1 MSDNV
6 HPSTR
11 GVHSSFRSD
20 STYGSANMDAEASI
34 ARKSSLPMP
43 TSSFGC
49 SQCPKSFNRRE
60 NLSRHMKTHDVPR
73 THICQICEKT
83 FTRSDLLKRHEAG
96 HERWDKKEPKS
107 EGRRGS
113 VKRRKTSED
122 PESHENIENFNR
134 TPTSRSESA
143 HLSPLQS
150 GPSFLPETV
159 TANYSTSFQEPT
171 GINIPFLEAAPRSF
185 GAGQRLNINNNA
197 PQSMPVLGFVHQET
211 QVFTQQYRDSY
222 QDTTL
227 DHQFPTNPLGIMGY
241 SYQIPFSH
249 TSYLE
254 PVNSVMGNAWVS
266 NELYASM
273 VETGN
278 EWENTGK
285 LFNQNV
291 PVPDSIQQHFSNIK
305 LDSSGSTSTMPA
317 SEPDFEYHQPK
328 NDRLDSRPTRS
339 ANLARVPSPPN
350 LPWGEDKWPSSWNPS
365 LDPNAML
372 EADPVDLPFD
382 HPLFQNHNPRYDI
395 SESTYYKMRDFLT
408 SPVHEVT
415 DRRPLFTM
423 PPLYVVNIFIGLY
436 FKHFSHQAPVLH
448 HPTVDTNQLSPPLLS
463 AMMIVG
469 STYSHLKNGR
479 RLAIILIEVV
489 GWHLLAAIRL
499 DMSLIR
505 NPMTIFT
512 EALLIHM
519 GLWCGNK
526 RAFTV
531 SESFKGHAVSH
542 MRRLYESE
550 KTNTPNRY
558 SSVDQT
564 LKDPQVR
571 WKRWIDEES
580 LNRLYWVVYA
590 TDRQFSALWNQSSAM
605 TIGELVDV
613 SCPCDEVFWCASSA
627 SDWNFALGSA
637 KLPQSLS
644 FAAAVGP
651 FLFSLT
657 PPSPIPPMGHFSTGE
672 EPIFQPQ
679 HIRLPNLNSYT
690 AFLVLLEIQRQI
702 FDASQESLVASKF
715 INSQIPPEV
724 YESSPGHHPASS
736 LSQALKSRV
745 SARRQEL
752 AYTLNR
758 FSKTYLRPQLTIPHS
773 TSHIFHQICIVQHHI
788 TSLFLHI
795 PFTDLLNAVGKSSH
809 AGIAHALER
818 LRLWAKEDPELAID
832 VAVRAAVAIMESN
845 KNLNVDVTGQEKESA
860 VAKETKSDMIDTGVY
875 GASLLMMTHVIL
887 WAFAQ
892 VADNNQKDGLM
903 KRLRGHKNTAN
914 DAFLEILGSELMD
927 EEDSEELPG
936 NGKGVDPGRP
946 KRSLFKSAADTL
958 MRFGTWGVA
967 LDMAMLLRFR
977 AEGQGREGN
986 RRR

>member
-6 HPSTR
+6 NPSTR
-11 GVHSSFRSD
+11 GVHSSFQSD
-20 STYGSANMDAEASI
+20 STSDSAKMDAEASI
-34 ARKSSLPMP
+34 PRKSSLAMP
-43 TSSFGC
+43 ASSFGC

-122 PESHENIENFNR
+122 PESHDNRENFNW

-143 HLSPLQS
+143 HLSPMQS
-150 GPSFLPETV
+150 GPSFPTETA

-171 GINIPFLEAAPRSF
+171 GLNVPFLEAAPRSF
-185 GAGQRLNINNNA
+185 GASQPLNITNNV
-197 PQSMPVLGFVHQET
+197 PQSMPVLGFLPQET
-211 QVFTQQYRDSY
+211 HSFTQQYRDSY

-249 TSYLE
+249 TSYLQPE
-254 PVNSVMGNAWVS
+254 NNPLGNAWVS
-266 NELYASM
+266 NDLYATM

-278 EWENTGK
+278 EWGHTGK

-291 PVPDSIQQHFSNIK
+291 PVSDSIQQHFSNIK
-305 LDSSGSTSTMPA
+305 LDNSGPTSTMPA
-317 SEPDFEYHQPK
+317 SEPHFEYHQPK
-328 NDRLDSRPTRS
+328 NDILESGPTQS
-339 ANLARVPSPPN
+339 ASVASFSSPPN
-350 LPWGEDKWPSSWNPS
+350 LPWGEDKWPSSWNSS
-365 LDPNAML
+365 LDPTAML
-372 EADPVDLPFD
+372 EADPIDLPFD
-382 HPLFQNHNPRYDI
+382 HHLFQNHNPRYDI
-395 SESTYYKMRDFLT
+395 SESTYYKMRDFLI
-408 SPVHEVT
+408 SPVHEVRNRKT
-415 DRRPLFTM
+415 LFTM

-463 AMMIVG
+463 AMMIIG
-469 STYSHLKNGR
+469 STYSQVKNGR
-479 RLAIILIEVV
+479 RLAIVLIEVI

-499 DMSLIR
+499 DLSLIR

-526 RAFTV
+526 RAFSV

-550 KTNTPNRY
+550 KSNLPNRY
-558 SSVDQT
+558 SPVDQT
-564 LKDPQVR
+564 LRDPEVR

-637 KLPQSLS
+637 KVPQSLS
-644 FAAAVGP
+644 FAAAIGP
-651 FLFSLT
+651 FLFSPT
-657 PPSPIPPMGHFSTGE
+657 PSSSIPPSGHFLTGD
-672 EPIFQPQ
+672 EPIFQP
-679 HIRLPNLNSYT
+679 HHLPLPNLNSYT

-715 INSQIPPEV
+715 INSQVSPEI
-724 YESSPGHHPASS
+724 YESTPGHHPASS
-736 LSQALKSRV
+736 LSQALRSRV

-752 AYTLNR
+752 AYTLTR
-758 FSKTYLRPQLTIPHS
+758 FSKTYLRPHLTIPYS
-773 TSHIFHQICIVQHHI
+773 TSHIFHHICIVQHHI

-795 PFTDLLNAVGKSSH
+795 PFTDLLDAIGKSSQT
-809 AGIAHALER
+809 GTVHALER
-818 LRLWAKEDPELAID
+818 LRLWAQEDPELAID
-832 VAVRAAVAIMESN
+832 VAVRAATAIMESN
-845 KNLNVDVTGQEKESA
+845 RDLNVDLTGREKGSEA
-860 VAKETKSDMIDTGVY
+860 PKGTKSDMVETGVY

-892 VADNNQKDGLM
+892 VADKKQKDSLM
-903 KRLRGHKNTAN
+903 KKLRGHKNTAD

-927 EEDSEELPG
+927 EEDSEGLT
-936 NGKGVDPGRP
+936 GKGKNVDPGRP
-946 KRSLFKSAADTL
+946 KVKGVSRSLFKSAADTL

-977 AEGQGREGN
+977 AEG
-986 RRR
+986 

>member
-11 GVHSSFRSD
+11 GVHSSFQSD
-20 STYGSANMDAEASI
+20 STSDSANMDAEASI
-34 ARKSSLPMP
+34 PRKSSLPMP
-43 TSSFGC
+43 ASSFGC

-96 HERWDKKEPKS
+96 HERWDKKEPKPES
-107 EGRRGS
+107 RRGS

-122 PESHENIENFNR
+122 PESHDNFENFNW
-134 TPTSRSESA
+134 TPTSRSGSA

-150 GPSFLPETV
+150 GPSFPTETP
-159 TANYSTSFQEPT
+159 TANYSTSFQEST
-171 GINIPFLEAAPRSF
+171 GINVPFLEAAPRSF
-185 GAGQRLNINNNA
+185 GADQQLNINNNV
-197 PQSMPVLGFVHQET
+197 PQAMPVSGFVHQET
-211 QVFTQQYRDSY
+211 HSFTQQYRDPY
-222 QDTTL
+222 HDTIL
-227 DHQFPTNPLGIMGY
+227 DHQFPTNSLGILGY

-249 TSYLE
+249 TSYLQPE
-254 PVNSVMGNAWVS
+254 NSPMGNAWVP
-266 NELYASM
+266 NDLYATM
-273 VETGN
+273 VEPGN

-291 PVPDSIQQHFSNIK
+291 PISDSIQHHFSNIK
-305 LDSSGSTSTMPA
+305 LESSGSNSTMPA
-317 SEPDFEYHQPK
+317 SEPHFEYHQPK
-328 NDRLDSRPTRS
+328 NEMLESGPTRS
-339 ANLARVPSPPN
+339 ASIAGVPSPPN

-365 LDPNAML
+365 MDPTAVL
-372 EADPVDLPFD
+372 EVDPIDLPFD

-395 SESTYYKMRDFLT
+395 SESTYYKMREFLI
-408 SPVHEVT
+408 SPVHEVPN
-415 DRRPLFTM
+415 RKPHFTM

-469 STYSHLKNGR
+469 STYSHVKNGR
-479 RLAIILIEVV
+479 RLAIVLIEVI
-489 GWHLLAAIRL
+489 GWHLLAAIHL

-526 RAFTV
+526 RAFGV

-550 KTNTPNRY
+550 KSNALNRY
-558 SSVDQT
+558 SSEDQT
-564 LKDPQVR
+564 LKDPQVQ
-571 WKRWIDEES
+571 WKRWINEES
-580 LNRLYWVVYA
+580 LNRLYWVVFA

-613 SCPCDEVFWCASSA
+613 SCPCDEVFWCAPSA

-644 FAAAVGP
+644 FAAAIGP
-651 FLFSLT
+651 FLFPL
-657 PPSPIPPMGHFSTGE
+657 PPSSSIPPMGHFSTGE

-679 HIRLPNLNSYT
+679 HLPLPNLNSYT

-702 FDASQESLVASKF
+702 FDASQESLVACKF
-715 INSQIPPEV
+715 INSQIPSEI
-724 YESSPGHHPASS
+724 YESPPGHYPASS

-745 SARRQEL
+745 SARRKEL

-758 FSKTYLRPQLTIPHS
+758 FSKTYLRPHLTIPHS
-773 TSHIFHQICIVQHHI
+773 TSHVFHHTCIVQHHI

-795 PFTDLLNAVGKSSH
+795 PFTDLLNVIGNSSQT
-809 AGIAHALER
+809 GIGHALER
-818 LRLWAKEDPELAID
+818 LRLWAQEDPELAID
-832 VAVRAAVAIMESN
+832 VAVRAAAAIMESN
-845 KNLNVDVTGQEKESA
+845 KDLDVDVTGREKGSEA
-860 VAKETKSDMIDTGVY
+860 PKETKSGMIDTGVY

-892 VADNNQKDGLM
+892 VADKKQKDSLM
-903 KRLRGHKNTAN
+903 KRLRGHKNTAD
-914 DAFLEILGSELMD
+914 DAFLEILGRELMD
-927 EEDSEELPG
+927 EEDSERST
-936 NGKGVDPGRP
+936 GKGKNVGPGRP
-946 KRSLFKSAADTL
+946 KMKAVSRSLFKSAADTL

-977 AEGQGREGN
+977 AEG
-986 RRR
+986 

>member
-11 GVHSSFRSD
+11 GVHSSFQSD
-20 STYGSANMDAEASI
+20 SIPDSANMDAEASTP
-34 ARKSSLPMP
+34 RKSSLAMP

-107 EGRRGS
+107 QSRRGS

-122 PESHENIENFNR
+122 PESHDNFESFNW
-134 TPTSRSESA
+134 TPTSRSGSA
-143 HLSPLQS
+143 HLSPLQC
-150 GPSFLPETV
+150 GPSFPTETV

-171 GINIPFLEAAPRSF
+171 GINVPFLEAAPRSF
-185 GAGQRLNINNNA
+185 GADQQLNINNNV
-197 PQSMPVLGFVHQET
+197 PQSMPVPGFVHQET
-211 QVFTQQYRDSY
+211 HSFTQQYRDPY
-222 QDTTL
+222 HDTTL
-227 DHQFPTNPLGIMGY
+227 DHQFPTNSLGILGY

-249 TSYLE
+249 TSYLQPE
-254 PVNSVMGNAWVS
+254 NNPMGNAWVPHD
-266 NELYASM
+266 LYATM
-273 VETGN
+273 VEPGN

-291 PVPDSIQQHFSNIK
+291 PISDSIQQHLSNIK
-305 LDSSGSTSTMPA
+305 LESSGSTSTMPA
-317 SEPDFEYHQPK
+317 SEPHFEYHQPK
-328 NDRLDSRPTRS
+328 DDMLESGPTRCAS
-339 ANLARVPSPPN
+339 IAGVSSPPN

-365 LDPNAML
+365 LDPTAVL
-372 EADPVDLPFD
+372 EVDPIDLPFD
-382 HPLFQNHNPRYDI
+382 HPLFQTHNPRYDI
-395 SESTYYKMRDFLT
+395 SESTYYKMRDFLI
-408 SPVHEVT
+408 SPVHEVPN
-415 DRRPLFTM
+415 RKPNFTM

-463 AMMIVG
+463 AMMIIG
-469 STYSHLKNGR
+469 STYSHVKNGR
-479 RLAIILIEVV
+479 RLAIVLIEVI
-489 GWHLLAAIRL
+489 GWHLLAAIHL

-512 EALLIHM
+512 EALIIHM

-526 RAFTV
+526 RAFGV

-550 KTNTPNRY
+550 KSNTLHRY
-558 SSVDQT
+558 SSEDQT
-564 LKDPQVR
+564 LKDPQVQ
-571 WKRWIDEES
+571 WKRWINEES
-580 LNRLYWVVYA
+580 LNRLYWVVFA

-613 SCPCDEVFWCASSA
+613 SCPCDEVFWCAPSA

-644 FAAAVGP
+644 FAAAIGP
-651 FLFSLT
+651 FLFPLT
-657 PPSPIPPMGHFSTGE
+657 SSSSIPPMGHFSTGE

-679 HIRLPNLNSYT
+679 HLPLPNLNSYT

-702 FDASQESLVASKF
+702 FDASQESLVACKF
-715 INSQIPPEV
+715 INSQIPSEI
-724 YESSPGHHPASS
+724 YESPSGHYPASA
-736 LSQALKSRV
+736 LSQALRSRV
-745 SARRQEL
+745 SARRKEL
-752 AYTLNR
+752 AYTLSR
-758 FSKTYLRPQLTIPHS
+758 FSKTYLRPHLTIPHS
-773 TSHIFHQICIVQHHI
+773 TSHVFHHTCIVQLHI

-795 PFTDLLNAVGKSSH
+795 PFTDLLNVIGNSSQT
-809 AGIAHALER
+809 GIGHALER
-818 LRLWAKEDPELAID
+818 LRLWAQEDPELAID
-832 VAVRAAVAIMESN
+832 VAARAAAAIMESN
-845 KNLNVDVTGQEKESA
+845 KDLDVDVTGREKGSEA
-860 VAKETKSDMIDTGVY
+860 PKETKSGIIDTGVY

-892 VADNNQKDGLM
+892 VADKKQKDSLM
-903 KRLRGHKNTAN
+903 KRLRGHRNTAD
-914 DAFLEILGSELMD
+914 DAFLGILGRELMD
-927 EEDSEELPG
+927 EEDSEG
-936 NGKGVDPGRP
+936 STGKGKNVDPGRP
-946 KRSLFKSAADTL
+946 KVKGVSRSLFKSAADTL

-977 AEGQGREGN
+977 AEG
-986 RRR
+986 